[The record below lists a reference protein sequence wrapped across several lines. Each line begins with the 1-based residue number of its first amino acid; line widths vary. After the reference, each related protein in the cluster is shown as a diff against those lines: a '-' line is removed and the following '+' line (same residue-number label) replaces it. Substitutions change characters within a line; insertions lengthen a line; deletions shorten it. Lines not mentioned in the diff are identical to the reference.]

1 MNDYPITKGERRE
14 AKRRKGQK
22 MRVVGAGVRNLND
35 LIVRKAREAKE
46 REHDVSSLS
55 E

>member
-14 AKRRKGQK
+14 AKRRKGRK
-22 MRVVGAGVRNLND
+22 MQVDGAGVRNLND
-35 LIVRKAREAKE
+35 INVRKAREAKD
-46 REHDVSSLS
+46 REHVSSLS